1 MKYFRYDKDNGNVEL
16 DDEAILLVREI
27 QGLLEPKRN
36 ITKTDKTGK
45 KKQLAFK
52 ELKYIYLFFD
62 WDSPYFSYSDQQKH
76 SEAFKDSEMTLEE
89 FDDEV
94 FRSACRVY
102 DEIQNSNLSIQML
115 KSAQNAVRA
124 VIDQFNNTDLSERDP
139 VSGKPIF
146 KNKDVIAEIKGCK
159 DLIISLKD
167 LEIQVKKELDPAA
180 GLRGD
185 AEAGMFDQD

>member
-1 MKYFRYDKDNGNVEL
+1 MKYFIYDRDSGTVEL
-16 DDEAILLVREI
+16 DDDSILLIKEI
-27 QGLLEPKRN
+27 QSLLDPKRN

-45 KKQLAFK
+45 KKTLAFK

-62 WDSPYFSYSDQQKH
+62 WDSPYFSYADQQKH
-76 SEAFKDSEMTLEE
+76 IEAFKDSEMTLEE
-89 FDDEV
+89 FEDPI
-94 FRSACRVY
+94 FREACRTY

-146 KNKDVIAEIKGCK
+146 KNKDVIAEIKGSK
-159 DLIISLKD
+159 DLIVSLRE
-167 LEIQVKKELDPAA
+167 LEVQVKRGLETESNVRGNTEL
-180 GLRGD
+180 
-185 AEAGMFDQD
+185 GMFD

>member
-1 MKYFRYDKDNGNVEL
+1 MKYFQYDKDNGTIEL
-16 DDEAILLVREI
+16 ENESLLLIKEI

-62 WDSPYFSYSDQQKH
+62 WDSPYFSYADQQKH
-76 SEAFKDSEMTLEE
+76 AEALKDSEMTADE
-89 FDDEV
+89 FEDQT

-124 VIDQFNNTDLSERDP
+124 VIDQFNSTDLSERDP
-139 VSGKPIF
+139 ISGKPIF

-159 DLIISLKD
+159 DLIVSLRE
-167 LEIQVKKELDPAA
+167 LEVQVKRGLETESNVRGNTEL
-180 GLRGD
+180 
-185 AEAGMFDQD
+185 GMFD

>member
-1 MKYFRYDKDNGNVEL
+1 MKYFRYDKDNGTVEL
-16 DDEAILLVREI
+16 DDESILLIKEI

-62 WDSPYFSYSDQQKH
+62 WDSPYFSYADQQKH
-76 SEAFKDSEMTLEE
+76 IEAFKDSEMTVEE
-89 FDDEV
+89 FEDET
-94 FRSACRVY
+94 FRNACRVY

-146 KNKDVIAEIKGCK
+146 KK
-159 DLIISLKD
+159 
-167 LEIQVKKELDPAA
+167 
-180 GLRGD
+180 
-185 AEAGMFDQD
+185 

>member
-1 MKYFRYDKDNGNVEL
+1 MKYFQYDKDNGTVEL
-16 DDEAILLVREI
+16 DDESLLLIKEI

-62 WDSPYFSYSDQQKH
+62 WDSPYFSYADQQKH
-76 SEAFKDSEMTLEE
+76 SEAFKDSEMTVEE
-89 FDDEV
+89 FEDET
-94 FRSACRVY
+94 FRNACRVY

-159 DLIISLKD
+159 DLIVSLRE
-167 LEIQVKKELDPAA
+167 LEVQVKRGLETESNVRGNTEL
-180 GLRGD
+180 
-185 AEAGMFDQD
+185 GMFD

>member
-1 MKYFRYDKDNGNVEL
+1 MKYFIYDRDSGTVEL
-16 DDEAILLVREI
+16 DDDSILLIKEI
-27 QGLLEPKRN
+27 QSLLDSKRN

-45 KKQLAFK
+45 KKTLAFK

-62 WDSPYFSYSDQQKH
+62 WDSPYFSYADQQKH
-76 SEAFKDSEMTLEE
+76 TEAFKDSEMTLEE
-89 FDDEV
+89 FEDPI
-94 FRSACRVY
+94 FREACRTY

-146 KNKDVIAEIKGCK
+146 KNKDVIAEIKGSK
-159 DLIISLKD
+159 DLIVSLRE
-167 LEIQVKKELDPAA
+167 LEVQVKRGLETESNVRGNTEL
-180 GLRGD
+180 
-185 AEAGMFDQD
+185 GMFD

>member
-1 MKYFRYDKDNGNVEL
+1 MRYFIYDRDSGTVEL
-16 DDEAILLVREI
+16 DDASILLIKEI
-27 QGLLEPKRN
+27 QSLLDPKRN

-45 KKQLAFK
+45 KKTLAFK

-62 WDSPYFSYSDQQKH
+62 WDSPYFSYADQQKH
-76 SEAFKDSEMTLEE
+76 TEAFKDSEMTLEE
-89 FDDEV
+89 FEDPI
-94 FRSACRVY
+94 FREACRTY

-146 KNKDVIAEIKGCK
+146 KNKDVIAEIKGSK
-159 DLIISLKD
+159 DLIVSLRE
-167 LEIQVKKELDPAA
+167 LEVQVKRGLETESNVRGNTEL
-180 GLRGD
+180 
-185 AEAGMFDQD
+185 GMFD